1 MKSKLAEKIRALE
14 LEKSVLLEEVRE
26 LREVVELSEKAK
38 SLESEVDRLRSE
50 VRALKGRLPREF
62 LEEIGEFAGSA
73 ESDEESECSRCEEE
87 ELL

>member
-50 VRALKGRLPREF
+50 VRALRGRLPREF
-62 LEEIGEFAGSA
+62 LEEIGELAGSGVS
-73 ESDEESECSRCEEE
+73 EEEESECSGCEE